1 MDAQSRRWYHG
12 SRELWLWPIGPK
24 GPTFVASSQP
34 PLAAGRSSTSGLI
47 ANPRRKRTN
56 RQQGTWG
63 HFYISA
69 VLHRSGQVR
78 IRSQQSR
85 DTSHTSHTSR
95 IWKQVIDC
103 IRWWDLGSGHKKSMP
118 RFWGFHGVSW
128 CFIWFCPRHR
138 EYMTWKSCGKSWS
151 RRWWEDMEGWWQ
163 FGKPRFGGETW
174 WSALMIVSLAMCWL
188 TGMLYTDDMTIGDV
202 VGAVLAALHINS
214 ILLVWSKA
222 PQEGLW
228 QDGCCDDAS
237 DCYLGTSKFCSLVH
251 LDSHSLI
258 AKSVSVRSICKCFVQ
273 FIFCVCAAF
282 VRRWAQAWY
291 SAHARKQTCKQL
303 NFQP

>member
-118 RFWGFHGVSW
+118 RFWGFHDVSFGFVPVTGSTW
-128 CFIWFCPRHR
+128 PGSHAGNPGAGDDGRIWRDGGNSENLHDLVVKLGGLLWWLFLSQCAGLPVCCTR
-138 EYMTWKSCGKSWS
+138 MTWPL
-151 RRWWEDMEGWWQ
+151 EM
-163 FGKPRFGGETW
+163 
-174 WSALMIVSLAMCWL
+174 
-188 TGMLYTDDMTIGDV
+188 
-202 VGAVLAALHINS
+202 
-214 ILLVWSKA
+214 LLV
-222 PQEGLW
+222 QCL
-228 QDGCCDDAS
+228 QRF
-237 DCYLGTSKFCSLVH
+237 T
-251 LDSHSLI
+251 
-258 AKSVSVRSICKCFVQ
+258 
-273 FIFCVCAAF
+273 
-282 VRRWAQAWY
+282 
-291 SAHARKQTCKQL
+291 
-303 NFQP
+303 